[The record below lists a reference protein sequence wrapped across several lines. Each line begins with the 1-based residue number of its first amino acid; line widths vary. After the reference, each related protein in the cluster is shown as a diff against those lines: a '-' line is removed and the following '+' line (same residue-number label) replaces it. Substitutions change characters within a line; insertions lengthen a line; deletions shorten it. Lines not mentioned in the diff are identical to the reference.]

1 VKIGAL
7 DIGTNSIH
15 IVLAKIGEGK
25 TFEIVGREKDMTRLG
40 EQTFKTGWLPPEKV
54 DRAANV
60 IKQFVKLAHNRGV
73 SKIIG
78 VATSAVREASNG
90 GEFIDRV
97 CRETGVKVRTITGEE
112 EARLIYLAVRD
123 SVDLSRRKALIV
135 DIGGGSVEL
144 IVGDQSQ
151 PCFSRCLK
159 LGGARLSDLFIS
171 DYPVS
176 KSDHEHIHHH
186 IEEATRDTLR
196 EIRALDPSLM
206 VGTSGTLLNLAN
218 ILHQRR
224 TGKPMTQV
232 IGLTIRQDELED
244 LHRDLA
250 RASELDKIEGID
262 LERRES
268 LLPGA
273 CLMLHLMDELKL
285 KEFTLCDR
293 AIREG
298 MILDYI
304 ARNSKKIEEERE
316 IPNVRRRSVLALA
329 GRCEYE
335 ALHAGHT
342 AELAIKLFRALDF
355 RKELHPNAEELL
367 EYGAL
372 LHDIGYHVSYRKHHK
387 HAYYLIK
394 NADMNGFSPEEVD
407 IIACIARYHR
417 KAAPRRKDLPLRGL
431 SSRDVRTVKTLSA
444 IVRVVDALDRSHFAV
459 VRDLRVQRRNGAMR
473 IHVVSDSDPAIE
485 LWSAEQRK
493 RLLEKVCKS
502 QIRFEAQSR
511 PS

>member
-1 VKIGAL
+1 MKIGAL
-7 DIGTNSIH
+7 DVGTNSVH
-15 IVLAKIGEGK
+15 IVLAKLGDGK

-60 IKQFVKLAHNRGV
+60 IRQFVKLAHNRGV
-73 SKIIG
+73 GKIIG
-78 VATSAVREASNG
+78 VATSAIREASNG

-97 CRETGVKVRTITGEE
+97 YKETGVKVRTITGEE

-123 SVDLSRRKALIV
+123 AVDLSRRKALII
-135 DIGGGSVEL
+135 DIGGGSVEM

-151 PCFSRCLK
+151 AYFTRCLK
-159 LGGARLSDLFIS
+159 LGGARLADLFIS
-171 DYPVS
+171 EYPLS
-176 KSDHEHIHHH
+176 KSNHEQIHSHIRGASEHVVR
-186 IEEATRDTLR
+186 ELR
-196 EIRALDPSLM
+196 SLGFGLM
-206 VGTSGTLLNLAN
+206 VGTSGTILNLAN
-218 ILHQRR
+218 IVHHRR
-224 TGKPMTQV
+224 TGKPMTTV
-232 IGLTIRQDELED
+232 IGLSVRRDELED

-250 RASELDKIEGID
+250 RSDELEKIEGID
-262 LERRES
+262 PERRES

-273 CLMLHLMDELKL
+273 CLLLHLMDELDI
-285 KEFTLCDR
+285 KELALCDR

-298 MILDYI
+298 MILDYM

-335 ALHAGHT
+335 ALHARH
-342 AELAIKLFRALDF
+342 AADLALKLFRALDF
-355 RKELHPNAEELL
+355 EKELHPNAEELL

-417 KAAPRRKDLPLRGL
+417 KAAPRRSDVPLRGF
-431 SSRDVRTVKTLSA
+431 SKRDVRTVKVLSA
-444 IVRVVDALDRSHFAV
+444 VVRVADALDRSHFAV
-459 VRDLRVQRRNGAMR
+459 VRDLKVTRREGTLR
-473 IHVVSDSDPAIE
+473 IHVDSDSDPAIE

-493 RLLEKVCKS
+493 RLLEKVCEAR
-502 QIRFEAQSR
+502 IRFEPAR
-511 PS
+511 